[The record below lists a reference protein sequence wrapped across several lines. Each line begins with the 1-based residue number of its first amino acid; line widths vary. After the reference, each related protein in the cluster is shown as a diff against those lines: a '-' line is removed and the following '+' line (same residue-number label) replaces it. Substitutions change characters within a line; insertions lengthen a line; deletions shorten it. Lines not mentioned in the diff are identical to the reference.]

1 MLILL
6 LIFIYKLIGLELFGH
21 QIKFSYDES
30 LVITE
35 AGQGFS
41 PRNNFDDFYH
51 AFLVVFQVLLSDNW
65 DEIMFTFARV
75 KGSMAI
81 LFFVS
86 LIVIG
91 VMFFLN
97 IFLAILLENFGV
109 DNEIINKDKNSE
121 SASA

>member
-1 MLILL
+1 
-6 LIFIYKLIGLELFGH
+6 
-21 QIKFSYDES
+21 
-30 LVITE
+30 
-35 AGQGFS
+35 
-41 PRNNFDDFYH
+41 
-51 AFLVVFQVLLSDNW
+51 
-65 DEIMFTFARV
+65 MFTFARV